1 MWTGGR
7 SAQISGKVCHD
18 HYTAKMIA
26 EEQEHAARNI
36 KVSEKALI
44 KASSKAQRGQF
55 TFPVQA
61 VSPGHRS
68 RSATSG
74 ANPGGPPI
82 SGSASLTHKMQTH
95 GTQKS
100 GSKMIAGVQYNVKAD
115 PDVVEVKDG
124 GAIVVDAF
132 LGYWNNG
139 KMKWMTNMGII
150 AEWGVTRG
158 ALKQQM
164 LDTLETNWLA
174 ATHDYPLHAW
184 QTALYSYNNSI
195 SLDIQS
201 RQPKM
206 TGNRDWTAAVATG
219 PAVAVAADLR
229 IYRSSVTEFSEIRGD
244 RDDRPQPVTTVTWDR

>member
-1 MWTGGR
+1 MFHFTDVDRKVVSCQGPACGPVDARPKYPAKVATDEHGYKTGLDPR
-7 SAQISGKVCHD
+7 NNTTKLLCPVCHD

-26 EEQEHAARNI
+26 EEQEHAARKI

-82 SGSASLTHKMQTH
+82 SGSASLTQKMQTH

-100 GSKMIAGVQYNVKAD
+100 GSKMIAGVKYNVKAE

-132 LGYWNNG
+132 L
-139 KMKWMTNMGII
+139 
-150 AEWGVTRG
+150 RG
-158 ALKQQM
+158 
-164 LDTLETNWLA
+164 W
-174 ATHDYPLHAW
+174 
-184 QTALYSYNNSI
+184 
-195 SLDIQS
+195 
-201 RQPKM
+201 
-206 TGNRDWTAAVATG
+206 V
-219 PAVAVAADLR
+219 
-229 IYRSSVTEFSEIRGD
+229 
-244 RDDRPQPVTTVTWDR
+244 